1 MGSSDAAGHG
11 RGAPDSATRRPD
23 AQCPAGQGSARELL
37 PAPTRGRRVR
47 PVAFPALDARDIFGE
62 VVESLVHERP
72 LDETL
77 ALISRRVCEL
87 GAFDF
92 CGIVLPD
99 AEGDHVHL
107 AASHGFPP
115 RYVKRLNDL
124 FLAPLEDTA
133 LAASPT
139 ASALRRRETA
149 VLGDALSDESF
160 RPWRALARE
169 FGYRS
174 IVSAPLVVQG
184 EVLGALNG
192 YSAEPRELTEAQRR
206 TVETLAGQA
215 ALALRLTM
223 LVDAQQD
230 TIAELREANE
240 QLRDHRRMLE
250 RSHDIHMRLTSAVI
264 AGADFHAVA
273 QTLAGL
279 IGRGVLVTDAGGHPI
294 CTSEDPPPH
303 PALHAGSADALVGRI
318 RIGAEMLGFVVVEE
332 SEPTS
337 RDLDVRAVEHAA
349 TVLALEIVKERVA
362 RATEERLRSD
372 FLSDLLDGRDA
383 VDERIGERARH
394 YGLIVGTEHR
404 VVVAAVEDET
414 GRDRRPQALALVAA
428 TLADRLPRALTG
440 RAGDAVTAAVPTGGD
455 PRAVERAAEAVA
467 AARARVATLAPGV
480 RVSAGIGAVARA
492 APEFAASYAGAA
504 RCIDVLRRLE
514 RAGETLCADELGI
527 LGLFVDSAHPQ
538 ELEALARQVLAPV
551 LEREATPG
559 SALFATL
566 ETYLAT
572 GCDAR
577 ACAREL
583 YVHVNT
589 VKYRLRQVQEL
600 CGLDLRDPHD
610 LLRATVARLIVR
622 LLGDA
627 EVFSRK
633 PSVAQGS

>member
-1 MGSSDAAGHG
+1 M
-11 RGAPDSATRRPD
+11 AT
-23 AQCPAGQGSARELL
+23 AVPAR
-37 PAPTRGRRVR
+37 T
-47 PVAFPALDARDIFGE
+47 DARDIFGE

-72 LDETL
+72 LAETL

-92 CGIVLPD
+92 CGILLPD
-99 AEGDHVHL
+99 AEGDHVQL

-115 RYVKRLNDL
+115 RYVKRLNDV
-124 FLAPLEDTA
+124 FLGSLRDTA
-133 LAASPT
+133 LAGSPT

-149 VLGDALSDESF
+149 VMTDALSDESF

-174 IVSAPLVVQG
+174 IVSAPLVVEG

-192 YSAEPRELTEAQRR
+192 YSAQPRELTDDQRR

-215 ALALRLTM
+215 ALALRMTM
-223 LVDAQQD
+223 LVDAQHE
-230 TIAELREANE
+230 TIAKLREANE
-240 QLRDHRRMLE
+240 QLEAQRRMLE

-279 IGRGVLVTDAGGHPI
+279 IRRPVLVTDSGGHPI
-294 CTSEDPPPH
+294 CTSEDPPPD
-303 PALHAGSADALVGRI
+303 PVLHAGSPDALVGRI
-318 RIGAEMLGFVVVEE
+318 RIGAELLGFVVVEE
-332 SEPTS
+332 GELSS

-383 VDERIGERARH
+383 AEERIGERARH
-394 YGLIVGTEHR
+394 YGLTLGAEHR
-404 VVVAAVEDET
+404 VVVVAVEDDD
-414 GRDRRPQALALVAA
+414 RDRRPQALELVAR
-428 TLADRLPRALTG
+428 TLAERLPGALTG
-440 RAGDAVTAAVPTGGD
+440 RAGDAVTAAVPTDGD
-455 PRAVERAAEAVA
+455 ERAAALAGEAVA
-467 AARARVATLAPGV
+467 AARARVEAHGPGL
-480 RVSAGIGAVARA
+480 RVSAGIGPVARA
-492 APEFAASYAGAA
+492 APEFAASYAGAM
-504 RCIDVLRRLE
+504 RCIDVLRRLG
-514 RAGETLCADELGI
+514 RAGETLAADELGI
-527 LGLFVDSAHPQ
+527 LGLFVDSARPQ
-538 ELEALARQVLAPV
+538 ELEALARQVLGPV
-551 LEREATPG
+551 LERDARSG
-559 SALFATL
+559 SALLRTL
-566 ETYLAT
+566 ETYLAA

-610 LLRATVARLIVR
+610 LLRVTMARLIVR
-622 LLGDA
+622 LLGDREWSA
-627 EVFSRK
+627 
-633 PSVAQGS
+633 

>member
-1 MGSSDAAGHG
+1 MTSAA
-11 RGAPDSATRRPD
+11 
-23 AQCPAGQGSARELL
+23 PAG
-37 PAPTRGRRVR
+37 T
-47 PVAFPALDARDIFGE
+47 DARDIFGE

-72 LDETL
+72 LGETL

-92 CGIVLPD
+92 CGILLPD

-124 FLAPLEDTA
+124 FLAPLQDTE
-133 LAASPT
+133 LAGSPT

-149 VLGDALSDESF
+149 VLTDAESDESF
-160 RPWRALARE
+160 RPWRGLARE

-174 IVSAPLVVQG
+174 IVSAPLVVEG

-192 YSAEPRELTEAQRR
+192 YSARPRELTDDQRR
-206 TVETLAGQA
+206 AVETLAGQA
-215 ALALRLTM
+215 ALALRMTM
-223 LVDAQQD
+223 LVDAQHE
-230 TIAELREANE
+230 TIAKLREANE
-240 QLRDHRRMLE
+240 QLEEHRRMLE
-250 RSHDIHMRLTSAVI
+250 RSHAIHMRLTSAVI

-279 IGRGVLVTDAGGHPI
+279 IARPVLVTDAGGHPI
-294 CTSEDPPPH
+294 CTSEDPPPD
-303 PALHAGSADALVGRI
+303 PALHAGSPDALVGRI
-318 RIGAEMLGFVVVEE
+318 RIGAELLGLVVVEDGD
-332 SEPTS
+332 PAS

-383 VDERIGERARH
+383 VEELIGERARH
-394 YGLIVGTEHR
+394 YGLILGAEHH
-404 VVVAAVEDET
+404 VVVAAVEDEA
-414 GRDRRPQALALVAA
+414 GRDRRPQALALLAA
-428 TLADRLPRALTG
+428 VLSERLPGALTG
-440 RAGDAVTAAVPTGGD
+440 RAGDAVTAAVPADADGD
-455 PRAVERAAEAVA
+455 AVERAAEAVA
-467 AARARVATLAPGV
+467 VARARVAALAPGL

-492 APEFAASYAGAA
+492 APEFAASYAGAK
-504 RCIDVLRRLE
+504 RCIDVLRRLD
-514 RAGETLCADELGI
+514 RAGETLSADELGI
-527 LGLFVDSAHPQ
+527 LGLFVDSARPD
-538 ELEALARQVLAPV
+538 ELETLARQVLGPV
-551 LEREATPG
+551 LERDARTG
-559 SALFATL
+559 SALFRTL
-566 ETYLAT
+566 ESYLAA

-610 LLRATVARLIVR
+610 LLRATMARLIVR
-622 LLGDA
+622 LLGDREWSA
-627 EVFSRK
+627 GKAS
-633 PSVAQGS
+633 

>member
-1 MGSSDAAGHG
+1 MATAA
-11 RGAPDSATRRPD
+11 R
-23 AQCPAGQGSARELL
+23 
-37 PAPTRGRRVR
+37 
-47 PVAFPALDARDIFGE
+47 DARDIFGE

-92 CGIVLPD
+92 CGILLPD
-99 AEGDHVHL
+99 ADGDHVHL

-124 FLAPLEDTA
+124 FLAPLQDTE

-149 VLGDALSDESF
+149 VLADVLADESF

-174 IVSAPLVVQG
+174 IVSAPLVVEG

-192 YSAEPRELTEAQRR
+192 YSARPRELTDAQRR

-215 ALALRLTM
+215 ALALRMTM
-223 LVDAQQD
+223 LVDAQHE
-230 TIAELREANE
+230 TIAQLREANE
-240 QLRDHRRMLE
+240 QLEEHRRMLE

-279 IGRGVLVTDAGGHPI
+279 IARPVLVTDAHGHAI
-294 CTSEDPPPH
+294 CTSEDPPPD
-303 PALHAGSADALVGRI
+303 PALHAAAPDALVGRI
-318 RIGAEMLGFVVVEE
+318 RIGAELLGFVIVEE
-332 SEPTS
+332 GDPAS

-362 RATEERLRSD
+362 RTTEERLRAD

-383 VDERIGERARH
+383 VEERIGERARH
-394 YGLIVGTEHR
+394 YGLTLGAEHR
-404 VVVAAVEDET
+404 VLAAEVEDA
-414 GRDRRPQALALVAA
+414 GARRAPALALVAS
-428 TLADRLPRALTG
+428 TLAERLPGVLTG
-440 RAGDAVTAAVPTGGD
+440 RSGDAVTAAVPTGGD
-455 PRAVERAAEAVA
+455 ARAAERAADAVA
-467 AARARVATLAPGV
+467 TARTRVEALAPGA

-492 APEFAASYAGAA
+492 APEFAASYAGAM
-504 RCIDVLRRLE
+504 RCIDVLRRLG
-514 RAGETLCADELGI
+514 RAGETLAADELGI
-527 LGLFVDSAHPQ
+527 LGLFVDSARPD
-538 ELEALARQVLAPV
+538 ELEALARQVLGPV
-551 LEREATPG
+551 LDRDARTG

-566 ETYLAT
+566 ESYLAA

-583 YVHVNT
+583 YVHANT

-600 CGLDLRDPHD
+600 CGLDLRDPDD
-610 LLRATVARLIVR
+610 LLRVTMARLIVR
-622 LLGDA
+622 LVGDRA
-627 EVFSRK
+627 VRREAV
-633 PSVAQGS
+633 VAQRS

>member
-1 MGSSDAAGHG
+1 M
-11 RGAPDSATRRPD
+11 AT
-23 AQCPAGQGSARELL
+23 AVPAR
-37 PAPTRGRRVR
+37 T
-47 PVAFPALDARDIFGE
+47 DARDIFGE

-72 LDETL
+72 LAETL

-92 CGIVLPD
+92 CGILLPD
-99 AEGDHVHL
+99 AEGDHVQL

-115 RYVKRLNDL
+115 RYVKRLNDV
-124 FLAPLEDTA
+124 FLGSLRDTA
-133 LAASPT
+133 LAGSPT

-149 VLGDALSDESF
+149 VMTDALSDESF

-174 IVSAPLVVQG
+174 IVSAPLVVEG

-192 YSAEPRELTEAQRR
+192 YSAQPRELTDDQRR

-215 ALALRLTM
+215 ALALRMTM
-223 LVDAQQD
+223 LVDAQHE
-230 TIAELREANE
+230 TIAKLREANE
-240 QLRDHRRMLE
+240 QLEAQRRMLE

-279 IGRGVLVTDAGGHPI
+279 IRRPVLVTDSGGHPI
-294 CTSEDPPPH
+294 CTSEDPPPD
-303 PALHAGSADALVGRI
+303 PVLHAGSPDALVGRI
-318 RIGAEMLGFVVVEE
+318 RIGAELLGFVVVEE
-332 SEPTS
+332 GELSS

-383 VDERIGERARH
+383 AEERIGERARH
-394 YGLIVGTEHR
+394 YGLTLGAEHR
-404 VVVAAVEDET
+404 VVVAAVEDDD
-414 GRDRRPQALALVAA
+414 RDRRPQALELVAR
-428 TLADRLPRALTG
+428 TLAERLPGALTG
-440 RAGDAVTAAVPTGGD
+440 RAGDAVTAAVPTDGD
-455 PRAVERAAEAVA
+455 ERAAALAGEAVA
-467 AARARVATLAPGV
+467 AARARVEAHGPGL
-480 RVSAGIGAVARA
+480 RVSAGIGPVARA
-492 APEFAASYAGAA
+492 APEFAASYAGAM
-504 RCIDVLRRLE
+504 RCIDVLRRLG
-514 RAGETLCADELGI
+514 RAGETLAADELGI
-527 LGLFVDSAHPQ
+527 LGLFVDSARPQ
-538 ELEALARQVLAPV
+538 ELEALARQVLGPV
-551 LEREATPG
+551 LERDARSG
-559 SALFATL
+559 SALLRTL
-566 ETYLAT
+566 ETYLAA

-610 LLRATVARLIVR
+610 LLRVTMARLIVR
-622 LLGDA
+622 LLGDREWSA
-627 EVFSRK
+627 
-633 PSVAQGS
+633 

>member
-1 MGSSDAAGHG
+1 MATAA
-11 RGAPDSATRRPD
+11 
-23 AQCPAGQGSARELL
+23 PAG
-37 PAPTRGRRVR
+37 T
-47 PVAFPALDARDIFGE
+47 DARDIFGE

-72 LDETL
+72 LGETL

-92 CGIVLPD
+92 CGILLPD

-115 RYVKRLNDL
+115 RYVKRLNDV
-124 FLAPLEDTA
+124 FLGSLRDTA
-133 LAASPT
+133 LAGSPT

-149 VLGDALSDESF
+149 VMNDALSDESF

-174 IVSAPLVVQG
+174 IVSAPLVVEG

-192 YSAEPRELTEAQRR
+192 YSAQPRDLTDDQRR
-206 TVETLAGQA
+206 AVETLAGQA
-215 ALALRLTM
+215 ALALRMTM
-223 LVDAQQD
+223 LVDAQHE
-230 TIAELREANE
+230 TIAKLREANE
-240 QLRDHRRMLE
+240 QLEAQRRMLE

-279 IGRGVLVTDAGGHPI
+279 IRRPVLVTDAGGHPI
-294 CTSEDPPPH
+294 CTSEDPPPD
-303 PALHAGSADALVGRI
+303 PALHSGSADALVGRI
-318 RIGAEMLGFVVVEE
+318 RIGAELLGFVVVEE
-332 SEPTS
+332 GELSS

-383 VDERIGERARH
+383 VEERIGERARH
-394 YGLIVGTEHR
+394 YGLTLGAEHR
-404 VVVAAVEDET
+404 VVVAAVEDDD
-414 GRDRRPQALALVAA
+414 RDRRPQAVELVARALVE
-428 TLADRLPRALTG
+428 RLPGALTG
-440 RAGDAVTAAVPTGGD
+440 RAGDVVTAAVPTDGD
-455 PRAVERAAEAVA
+455 DRAVARAGEAVA
-467 AARARVATLAPGV
+467 AARTRVEALGPGL

-492 APEFAASYAGAA
+492 APEFAASYAGAM
-504 RCIDVLRRLE
+504 RCIDVLRRLG
-514 RAGETLCADELGI
+514 RAGETLAADELGI
-527 LGLFVDSAHPQ
+527 LGLFVDSARPQ
-538 ELEALARQVLAPV
+538 ELEALARQVLGPV
-551 LEREATPG
+551 LERDARTG
-559 SALFATL
+559 SALLRTL
-566 ETYLAT
+566 ESYLAA

-610 LLRATVARLIVR
+610 LLRATMARLIVR
-622 LLGDA
+622 LLGDR
-627 EVFSRK
+627 EWSGGH
-633 PSVAQGS
+633 PS